1 MGEWEPKLAKSGV
14 IYKYKCPSI
23 NCTEE
28 YIGESGRTF
37 GNRYKEHVKAT
48 SPIHPHTSSTG
59 HPVSPECFLI
69 VDREAQGMTRNIK
82 EAMYIRVNDPSLN
95 RNLGKFQL
103 PHVWGQVLK
112 DTPTL
117 HLK

>member
-1 MGEWEPKLAKSGV
+1 MAPKEKDPKLAKSGV
-14 IYKYKCPSI
+14 IYKYKCPTI

-28 YIGESGRTF
+28 YIGKSGRTF
-37 GNRYKEHVKAT
+37 GDRYKEHFKAP
-48 SPIHPHTSSTG
+48 SPIHLHTSTG
-59 HPVSPECFLI
+59 HLVSPECFSIL
-69 VDREAQGMTRNIK
+69 DRETQGMAMNIK

-95 RNLGKFQL
+95 RNLGI
-103 PHVWGQVLK
+103 LK